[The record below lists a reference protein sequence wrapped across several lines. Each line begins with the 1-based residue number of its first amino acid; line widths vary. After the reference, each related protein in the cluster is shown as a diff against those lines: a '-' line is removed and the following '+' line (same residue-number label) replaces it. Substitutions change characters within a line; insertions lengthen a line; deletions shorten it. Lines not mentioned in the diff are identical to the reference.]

1 MTGQNKHSGALLGV
15 RYDVW
20 VYLFLIITALAV
32 YGQVNTHS
40 FVDFDDNI
48 YITANKYVRDG
59 LTLDNLIWAFGFT
72 DIAYWHPL
80 TWLSHMADCHL
91 FGLNAGMHHMVN
103 LIFHIS
109 NSLLLF
115 FVLKRITGDLVRS
128 AFVAALFVLH
138 PIQVESVAWAAER
151 KNVLS
156 TLFWFLT
163 LLAYVRYTEKP
174 ELFRYLLVMAIFA
187 LGLMAKPMLVTLPFV
202 FLLLDYWPLGR
213 FQQIR
218 QDVDNKSVSGKS
230 IKTGDDDTAIMPTPS
245 QISNL
250 PHYPIRQFFRLV
262 REKIPFI
269 LLSTIPI
276 YFTISSLKHHGIVIS
291 TEILSMKLRLA
302 NALVSYI
309 SYLEKMIWPHKL
321 SIFYPYPDILPF
333 WRVFGSGMVL
343 LCITLLV
350 IRIAARRRYL
360 IVGWLWYL
368 GVLFPTIGLK
378 QAGLWPAM
386 ADRWAYLPLIGIFI
400 IIAWGVPDLFLK
412 YPYREKGLI
421 AITTVLL
428 PTLMISSWIQTG
440 YWQNSITLFEH
451 ALKVNSNNAV
461 AHIKLGEVYA
471 NQGLTAEAIRHYTDA
486 LEIDPDNA
494 SVHNNLGLLLAG
506 QGLIEKAIDH
516 YNEALRLDSE
526 LEGVNLNMGAA
537 LVANGLISEAI
548 EHYFE
553 ELRLNP
559 DDAQTQNNLG
569 IALHKLGCVAESI
582 LYFRTALR
590 NAPDFDQAHVNLG
603 IALVDSGELNAGA
616 GHFVEALRLNQNN
629 AVAYNNLGVAL
640 LMKGKTVLAIEHF
653 RAALKIKANYT
664 DARNNLIWAQAVL
677 DKRKEA
683 LSKN

>member
-1 MTGQNKHSGALLGV
+1 MTGQNKHSGALFGV

-20 VYLFLIITALAV
+20 VCLFLIIAALAV
-32 YGQVNTHS
+32 YGQVSTHS
-40 FVDFDDNI
+40 FVDFDDDI

-59 LTLDNLIWAFGFT
+59 LTLDNFIWAFGFT

-80 TWLSHMADCHL
+80 TWLSHMADCQL

-109 NSLLLF
+109 NSLFLF
-115 FVLKRITGDLVRS
+115 FILKRITGDLVRS

-174 ELFRYLLVMAIFA
+174 ELFRYLLVMVIFG

-213 FQQIR
+213 FQQTR
-218 QDVDNKSVSGKS
+218 QDEDNGDVSEKST
-230 IKTGDDDTAIMPTPS
+230 KTVYNDTAAMPTTS

-250 PHYPIRQFFRLV
+250 PQYPIRQFFRLV

-321 SIFYPYPDILPF
+321 SVFYPYPDILPF
-333 WRVFGSGMVL
+333 WRVFGSGVVL
-343 LCITLLV
+343 LCITLLA
-350 IRIAARRRYL
+350 IRIAARRPYL

-368 GVLFPTIGLK
+368 GVLFPTIGLT

-386 ADRWAYLPLIGIFI
+386 ADRWAYVPLIGIFI
-400 IIAWGVPDLFLK
+400 IIAWGVPDLLLR
-412 YPYREKGLI
+412 YPRREKGLV
-421 AITTVLL
+421 AITAIIL
-428 PTLMISSWIQTG
+428 PTLMIASWIQTG
-440 YWQNSITLFEH
+440 YWRNNITLFEH

-471 NQGLTAEAIRHYTDA
+471 NQGLSAEAIRHYTDA
-486 LEIDPDNA
+486 LRIDPDNA
-494 SVHNNLGLLLAG
+494 SVHNNLGLVLAG
-506 QGLIEKAIDH
+506 QGLTEKAIGH
-516 YNEALRLDSE
+516 YYEALRLNSG

-537 LVANGLISEAI
+537 LVANGCISEAI
-548 EHYFE
+548 EHYLE
-553 ELRLNP
+553 ELRMNP
-559 DDAQTQNNLG
+559 DDAQTHNNLG
-569 IALHKLGCVAESI
+569 IALHKLGRTAEAI
-582 LYFRTALR
+582 QHYKVALR
-590 NAPDFDQAHVNLG
+590 NAPDFDKAHMNLG

-616 GHFVEALRLNQNN
+616 GHFAEAFRLNRNN
-629 AVAYNNLGVAL
+629 AAAYNNLGVAL
-640 LMKGKTVLAIEHF
+640 LMKGKTEQAIDF
-653 RAALKIKANYT
+653 FKAALKIKASYT
-664 DARNNLIWAQAVL
+664 DARNNLIRAQSVL

-683 LSKN
+683 LSKD